1 MPVLRHLRTQQRSG
15 TPDREMQSD
24 RTKEEMVLL
33 QDVKEVIDEYLNLDA
48 SRRELLRSD
57 GEEPCL
63 S

>member
-1 MPVLRHLRTQQRSG
+1 
-15 TPDREMQSD
+15 MQSD